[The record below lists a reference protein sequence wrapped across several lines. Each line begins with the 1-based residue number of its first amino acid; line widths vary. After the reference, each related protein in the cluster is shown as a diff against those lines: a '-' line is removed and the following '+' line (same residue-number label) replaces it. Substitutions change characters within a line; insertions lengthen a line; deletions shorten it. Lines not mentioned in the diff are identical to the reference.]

1 MCLYKQEEIF
11 VLKKQKI
18 FWQFYNINNLSF
30 SLVLCVM
37 TFFFA
42 RFSGNN
48 DTYWKKGN
56 VILVYENIKF
66 IVYCL
71 TKSFSDA
78 RNDWHYIYTHK
89 RLTKIWLIVS
99 KCHVSLIL
107 FSPLGI
113 HLVNCLYKLYTLT
126 VHKLIK
132 AINKNIVS

>member
-56 VILVYENIKF
+56 VILVYENINLLF
-66 IVYCL
+66 IVLRNNFQMLEMIGITYIP
-71 TKSFSDA
+71 TKRFDQNLADSVIMSCQF
-78 RNDWHYIYTHK
+78 NFI
-89 RLTKIWLIVS
+89 
-99 KCHVSLIL
+99 
-107 FSPLGI
+107 
-113 HLVNCLYKLYTLT
+113 
-126 VHKLIK
+126 
-132 AINKNIVS
+132 